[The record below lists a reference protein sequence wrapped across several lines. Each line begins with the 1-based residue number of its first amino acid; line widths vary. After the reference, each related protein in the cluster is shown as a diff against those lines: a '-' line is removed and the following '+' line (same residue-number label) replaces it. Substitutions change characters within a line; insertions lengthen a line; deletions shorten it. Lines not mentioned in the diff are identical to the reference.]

1 MTSTLSATSSFA
13 SDESLPA
20 LPPAERNSNK
30 IFCPSMYPKSRSPSR
45 MPFVNGAGSGS
56 PSTRIPMRGVV
67 PDRATLGPGQFAI
80 ALPSSSRNSRRLT
93 FVPPT
98 PEDGIVPVKPSIL
111 EAPKW
116 TICGGYIFT
125 AELPAGRAEVL
136 FCSGSGDAV
145 GKHLTLLRPQFP
157 RSRRPDPPT
166 VSTTAA

>member
-1 MTSTLSATSSFA
+1 
-13 SDESLPA
+13 
-20 LPPAERNSNK
+20 
-30 IFCPSMYPKSRSPSR
+30 
-45 MPFVNGAGSGS
+45 
-56 PSTRIPMRGVV
+56 MRGVV

-116 TICGGYIFT
+116 TICGGYIDVV
-125 AELPAGRAEVL
+125 LPQSCQRDVPRSY

-145 GKHLTLLRPQFP
+145 GKHLTLTR
-157 RSRRPDPPT
+157 T
-166 VSTTAA
+166 IEVSIIWTSPS